1 MNNGILKTVC
11 EGVALMSLAT
21 AVVAIAIAFGA

>member
-1 MNNGILKTVC
+1 MNNAILKTVC

-21 AVVAIAIAFGA
+21 AVVAIAFGA